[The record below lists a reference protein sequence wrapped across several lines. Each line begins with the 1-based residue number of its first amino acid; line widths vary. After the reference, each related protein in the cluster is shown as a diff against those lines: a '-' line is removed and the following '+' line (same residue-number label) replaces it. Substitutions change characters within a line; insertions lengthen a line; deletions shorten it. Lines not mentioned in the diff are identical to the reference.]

1 MNHCLCG
8 AAHDSARTLL
18 TALQKAG
25 SSVNMNKKWEE
36 KVKINFSSVKIKK
49 KFFPIW
55 TENSD

>member
-49 KFFPIW
+49 KILPYM
-55 TENSD
+55 D